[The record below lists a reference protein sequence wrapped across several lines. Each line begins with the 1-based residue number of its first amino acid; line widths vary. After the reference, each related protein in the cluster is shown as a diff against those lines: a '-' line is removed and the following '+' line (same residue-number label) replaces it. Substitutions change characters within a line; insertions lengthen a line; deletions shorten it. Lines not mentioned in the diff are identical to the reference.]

1 MLSPLYQG
9 TTCQPPSI
17 FTKTKTCTQGGYP
30 VYVVNAT
37 NVADIQA
44 AVNFARNTG
53 IRLVIKNTGHD
64 FAGKSGGAGSLSI
77 WTHHFKELAFL
88 PDYSSSEYTGPA
100 IKAGVGIQGYELYAA
115 ADKLGVVAMG
125 GECPTVGV
133 AGGWIQG
140 GGHSPMSSLWGMGA
154 DQALGFEVVTSDGR
168 FVTANKNTNADLYW
182 ALRGGGGGNFGIVTS
197 VVVKVHYDVPVT
209 AASWN
214 FASGGNVTNEQFKAG
229 MKAYFETFP
238 DGADNGI
245 YAYFTIFNFGGSMS
259 FTMQPYFAAGKN
271 MTETKALLAPWV
283 TQMENLKIPLDITW
297 KEFSSFYAA
306 YNSSFP
312 VEDVNAQGVATASRM
327 FPREN
332 WANETI
338 WNATFDAFWTGL
350 EAGNALICYNIAP
363 SWERGG
369 YTDAPVNPAWRSA
382 IGFVITGIVTDMTQ
396 PLDAQLKQ
404 RQNFT
409 DTTMQHWRDLT
420 PGSGSYLS
428 ESDRLEP
435 NFQWSFWGSFY
446 EKLLDVKTKYDPYS
460 LFYAAQSVGSEF
472 FEVRADDNGYPDENG
487 KLCANPSPKLYVA
500 EGPAY
505 NPPY

>member
-9 TTCQPPSI
+9 MTCQPPSI
-17 FTKTKTCTQGGYP
+17 FTKMNTCTQGGYP

-77 WTHHFKELAFL
+77 WTHHLKELAFL

-115 ADKLGVVAMG
+115 ADKFGVVAMG

-133 AGGWIQG
+133 TGGWIQG

-154 DQALGFEVVTSDGR
+154 DQALGFEVVTSDGQ
-168 FVTANKNTNADLYW
+168 FVTANKDTNADLYW
-182 ALRGGGGGNFGIVTS
+182 ALRGGGGGNFGVVTS
-197 VVVKVHYDVPVT
+197 VIMKVHRDVPVT
-209 AASWN
+209 SASWT
-214 FASGGNVTNEQFKAG
+214 FATGDNVTAQQFKAG
-229 MKAYFETFP
+229 MKAFFETFP

-245 YAYFTIFNFGGSMS
+245 YAYFSVFYIAGAMTFSMA
-259 FTMQPYFAAGKN
+259 PYFAADKN
-271 MTETKALLAPWV
+271 MTEAKALLAPWV
-283 TQMENLKIPLDITW
+283 AQMEDLKVPLDIDW
-297 KEFSSFYAA
+297 QEFGSFYAA
-306 YNSSFP
+306 YNHSFP
-312 VEDVNAQGVATASRM
+312 VEAVNNQGVATASRM

-338 WNATFDAFWTGL
+338 WNATYNALWSSL
-350 EAGNALICYNIAP
+350 EAGNALIGYNIAP

-369 YTDAPVNPAWRSA
+369 YTDAAVSPAWRNT
-382 IGFVITGIVTDMTQ
+382 IGFIITGIVTDMTQ
-396 PLDAQLKQ
+396 PWAEQLRQ

-409 DTTMQHWRDLT
+409 DTIMQGWRDLT
-420 PGSGSYLS
+420 PGSGAYLS
-428 ESDRLEP
+428 EADRLEP
-435 NFQWSFWGSFY
+435 NFQWAFWGSFY
-446 EKLLDVKTKYDPYS
+446 MKLLEMKKKYDPYN

-472 FEVRADDNGYPDENG
+472 FEVRTLDNGYPDENG
-487 KLCANPSPKLYVA
+487 KLCVNPRPMQYLA
-500 EGPAY
+500 EGPGKQ
-505 NPPY
+505 